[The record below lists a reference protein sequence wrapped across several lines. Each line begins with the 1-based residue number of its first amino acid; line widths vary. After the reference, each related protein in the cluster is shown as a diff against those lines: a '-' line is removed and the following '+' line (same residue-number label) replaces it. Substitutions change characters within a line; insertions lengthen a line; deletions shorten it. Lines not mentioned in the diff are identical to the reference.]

1 MNKLTPFFAFT
12 ATATAFT
19 AVCMSSAC
27 AQTSQDP
34 NASSSPYY
42 YGASLGLT
50 HLSNVYQ
57 TGQGNPSNS
66 DWVATEM
73 LLAGLDQH
81 YGRQRFYLNASVQEN
96 QYQHNGSLN
105 NSGYNIN
112 GGLDWAAMDKLSG
125 SINASATRNL
135 APFNPGYLPNSTVK
149 NIEDLDQINASVHY
163 GLAGPLSL
171 EGRAG
176 YLSDN
181 YSAALYQ
188 PYIYHQTYES
198 LGVNY
203 RISGALLVGMDA
215 RHTNIDYPN
224 YVDAITGK
232 ASGDRVNRNDFDLLA
247 EWTATGASFINGRLS
262 VGRAV
267 HSDATASNFSGVTGT
282 VAWRWQPTSKL
293 QATTTLTRD
302 TGLNT
307 GFNGIGVPPAEL
319 NSVSTSASINSI
331 YALTGK
337 ISLTGLIAVT
347 RRELANNNAG
357 IVSGAASDTTYTL
370 RVGEKWAIDRTFSLI
385 CQIEY
390 DQRVGQA
397 TIYSTPFTSNTI
409 GCTGQALFH

>member
-1 MNKLTPFFAFT
+1 MNKLHRFLTLT
-12 ATATAFT
+12 AIAA
-19 AVCMSSAC
+19 AC
-27 AQTSQDP
+27 SGASWAQSSQDP
-34 NASSSPYY
+34 NASASPYY
-42 YGASLGLT
+42 YGVSLGLT
-50 HLSNVYQ
+50 HLSNVYH
-57 TGQGNPSNS
+57 TGDGSPSNS

-81 YGRQRFYLNASVQEN
+81 IGRQRIYLNASVQEN
-96 QYQHNGSLN
+96 QYQHDGSLN

-112 GGLDWAAMDKLSG
+112 GGLDWAAFDKLSG
-125 SINASATRNL
+125 SINGSATRNL

-149 NIEDLDQINASVHY
+149 NIEDLEQINASVHY

-181 YSAALYQ
+181 YSASLYQ

-203 RISGALLVGMDA
+203 RISGALMVGADV
-215 RHTNIDYPN
+215 RHTSIEYPN
-224 YVDAITGK
+224 YVDAITGL
-232 ASGDRVNRNDFDLLA
+232 ASGDHVNRNDFDLLA
-247 EWTATGASFINGRLS
+247 EWTATGASFISGRLS

-293 QATTTLTRD
+293 QVTTTLTHD

-307 GFNGIGVPPAEL
+307 SFNGIGVAPAEL
-319 NSVSTSASINSI
+319 NSVSTSASVYGV

-337 ISLTGLIAVT
+337 INLTGLIAVT
-347 RRELANNNAG
+347 KRDLANNNAG
-357 IVSGAASDTTYTL
+357 IPSGAATDTTYTL
-370 RVGEKWAIDRTFSLI
+370 RLGEQWAINRTFSLM
-385 CQIEY
+385 CQIEF

-397 TIYSTPFTSNTI
+397 TIYSTPFAANSI